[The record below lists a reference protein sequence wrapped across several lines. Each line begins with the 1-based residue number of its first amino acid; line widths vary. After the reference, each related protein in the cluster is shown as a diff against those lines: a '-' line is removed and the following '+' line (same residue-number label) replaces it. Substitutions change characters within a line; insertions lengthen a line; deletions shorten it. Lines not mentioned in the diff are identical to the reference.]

1 MEITTNIG
9 RHAQVE
15 LDLLSKSAPDPNNRP
30 LVEEFKDEIIALCE
44 KFGKSGQSGGSYKYT
59 ARALSMAVETLCC
72 FETIVPLTGLDEE
85 WSDITNTMND
95 GEPMWQNKRESGLFK
110 YADGSVHYV
119 DAIVKR
125 TQNGTTWSGS
135 FWLSKEDY
143 LQGNKER
150 KIGNTQKIK
159 NFPFKPKT
167 FFIDVIEE
175 EVAKDDWEMY
185 VIDPKQLEE
194 VWEYYEKPDF
204 LK

>member
-15 LDLLSKSAPDPNNRP
+15 LELLSQSATDPENRP
-30 LVEEFKDEIIALCE
+30 LIEEFKEEIIALCE

-72 FETIVPLTGLDEE
+72 FETIAPLTGADEE
-85 WSDITNTMND
+85 WNDITNMNN

-110 YADGSVHYV
+110 YPDGSVEYV

-125 TQNGTTWSGS
+125 TQNGTTLSGN

-143 LQGNKER
+143 LQGDKNR
-150 KIGNTQKIK
+150 QISNSQKIK
-159 NFPFKPKT
+159 GFPFKPKT

-175 EVAKDDWEMY
+175 EVAPDDWEMY
-185 VIDPKQLEE
+185 LANPEQLEE
-194 VWEYYEKPDF
+194 VWEYYEKPEF

>member
-15 LDLLSKSAPDPNNRP
+15 LDLLSKANTDPDNRP
-30 LVEEFKDEIIALCE
+30 LIEPFRDEIIALCN
-44 KFGKSGQSGGSYKYT
+44 KFGESGQSGGSYKYT
-59 ARALSMAVETLCC
+59 ARALSMAIEKLCC
-72 FETIVPLTGLDEE
+72 FETIVPLTGSDEE
-85 WSDITNTMND
+85 WDDITNIND
-95 GEPMWQNKRESGLFK
+95 GEPMWQNKRDSRLFK
-110 YADGSVHYV
+110 YGDGSVHYIET
-119 DAIVKR
+119 IVKR
-125 TQNGTTWSGS
+125 TENGTTWSGS

-143 LQGNKER
+143 LQGKTER
-150 KIGNTQKIK
+150 KIRNTQKIK

-185 VIDPKQLEE
+185 VIDPKQLEK